1 MQQVVIPEILFSLA
15 APEISLAILIG
26 IVIIFDLFVS
36 LEKKSLVG
44 SVSFIGIIIVL
55 YFTLSQWDVGP
66 KSTFSDF
73 YIVDNFSV
81 FLKSTILV
89 CAALTVL
96 MSIEYLKVEK
106 INFGEFY
113 AMLLFSVFG
122 MLVLV
127 SANDLMTLYL
137 GIETMSISIYVLVA
151 FMRNDVLSREAGLKY
166 FLMGAFA
173 SGILLYG
180 IALLYGYTGSTSF
193 TTIAKF
199 LSNPNVNSVVS
210 QPILILSVIFLVGGF
225 AFKMALAPFHMWL
238 PDAYT
243 GAPTSVTGF
252 MSVAVKAAAVAV
264 MVRLFVIVLPS
275 MSPRW
280 SVLFWILTAA
290 TMIWGNVAAIAQKSL
305 KRMLA
310 YSSMSHAGYILMGFV
325 SCFSINNGKY
335 VFSDFNVSAVL
346 FYLGVY
352 LFTNLGA
359 FGMLIW
365 MCQEKKRGDQIEDWR
380 GLGQSH
386 PWFGM
391 CFVVFLLS
399 LAGIPPTAG
408 FVGKLYLFAAAI
420 QNEFYWLA
428 VIGILTSAISMYY
441 YGRVIMVIFMEPA
454 KEPDVP
460 FEFSHAPSLLCSL
473 LILLAFTLFLGVFPD
488 SFINITK
495 LSASS
500 LF

>member
-26 IVIIFDLFVS
+26 IVLIFDLFVS

-44 SVSFIGIIIVL
+44 SVSFIGIVVVL

-113 AMLLFSVFG
+113 SMLLFSVFG

-199 LSNPNVNSVVS
+199 LSNSNVNSVVS
-210 QPILILSVIFLVGGF
+210 QPILILSVILLVGGF

-264 MVRLFVIVLPS
+264 MVRLFIIVLPS

-325 SCFSINNGKY
+325 SCFSISNGKY
-335 VFSDFNVSAVL
+335 VFSDFIVSAVL

-365 MCQEKKRGDQIEDWR
+365 MCQEKNRGDQIEDWR

-420 QNEFYWLA
+420 QNEYYWLA

-441 YGRVIMVIFMEPA
+441 YGRVIMVMFMEPA
-454 KEPDVP
+454 KEPDIP
-460 FEFSHAPSLLCSL
+460 FQFSRASSLLCTL
-473 LILLAFTLFLGVFPD
+473 LILLAFTLFLGIFPD

-495 LSASS
+495 ISASS
-500 LF
+500 LI

>member
-26 IVIIFDLFVS
+26 IVLIFDLFVS

-44 SVSFIGIIIVL
+44 SVSFIGIVVVL

-113 AMLLFSVFG
+113 SMLLFSVFG

-199 LSNPNVNSVVS
+199 LSNSNVNSVVS
-210 QPILILSVIFLVGGF
+210 QPILILSVILLVGGF

-264 MVRLFVIVLPS
+264 MVRLFIIVLPS

-325 SCFSINNGKY
+325 SCFSISNGKY

-365 MCQEKKRGDQIEDWR
+365 MCQEKNRGDQIEDWR

-441 YGRVIMVIFMEPA
+441 YGRVIMVMFMEPA
-454 KEPDVP
+454 KEPDIP
-460 FEFSHAPSLLCSL
+460 FQFSRASSLLCTL
-473 LILLAFTLFLGVFPD
+473 LILLAFTLFLGIFPD

-495 LSASS
+495 ISASS
-500 LF
+500 LI

>member
-44 SVSFIGIIIVL
+44 SVSFIGIVIVL

-454 KEPDVP
+454 KESDVP

>member
-44 SVSFIGIIIVL
+44 SVSFIGIVIVL

-81 FLKSTILV
+81 FLKSIILV

-454 KEPDVP
+454 KESDVP

>member
-44 SVSFIGIIIVL
+44 SVSFIGIVVVL

-81 FLKSTILV
+81 FLKSIILV

-113 AMLLFSVFG
+113 SMLLFSVFG

-199 LSNPNVNSVVS
+199 LSNSNVNSVVS
-210 QPILILSVIFLVGGF
+210 QPILILSVILLVGGF

-325 SCFSINNGKY
+325 SCFSISNGKY

-365 MCQEKKRGDQIEDWR
+365 MCQEKNRGDQIEDWR

-441 YGRVIMVIFMEPA
+441 YGRVIMVMFMEPA

-460 FEFSHAPSLLCSL
+460 FEFSRASSLLCSL
-473 LILLAFTLFLGVFPD
+473 LILLTFTLFLGVFPD

-495 LSASS
+495 ISASS